1 MRRLLSSFA
10 LGYGQLASKGGPI
23 GLGGGHPPGE
33 LPPERRYLSKEGPPT
48 SHDFP
53 VGTNLALA
61 QLGGRPGSAAR
72 IACRQGNPIGVN
84 VEKR

>member
-10 LGYGQLASKGGPI
+10 LGYGQLASKGAP
-23 GLGGGHPPGE
+23 LALAEATPGE
-33 LPPERRYLSKEGPPT
+33 LPPERGYLSKEGPPT